1 MPARTKIAK
10 DILEEINSYR
20 ERKSLL
26 DSSVNLSQE
35 NSKKESLV
43 VDKVD
48 SSRGFMTLLSEG
60 SILYQDGSIRLYIAK
75 GALQRWFDSIDDS
88 FEGYVTT
95 AHVDLNSYPVRE
107 GYFRKEHLKL
117 VTDEDGRSDLLV
129 KPVINTELSNIRDII
144 IQNEPFA
151 ISSEFVYTDKEI
163 TQQDIPELAK
173 LVEYNES
180 VGCGDQDIPIAGD
193 VNILGF
199 SFVGN
204 PGNAKSGG
212 YEPSILLRNEEE
224 RLEKENIL
232 DRLIEKLNTKE
243 ELAKPEEVATD
254 PEVVKEEPVEE
265 AKEEKVVEEVKEE
278 APKKEAELS
287 TDLLD
292 TATQRIE
299 ELEAENAKLK
309 EELESLTQFKQ
320 EKEAEQATVEEKLA
334 KLEKLLTKS
343 SVAKVEEKK
352 EEKLETKS
360 IFGRERFGGIK

>member
-10 DILEEINSYR
+10 DILEEVNSYR

-129 KPVINTELSNIRDII
+129 KPVVNTELSNIRDII

-232 DRLIEKLNTKE
+232 DRLIEKLNKKE

-265 AKEEKVVEEVKEE
+265 AIAEEVKEE
-278 APKKEAELS
+278 APKKE

-320 EKEAEQATVEEKLA
+320 EKEEEQATVEEKLA